1 MYNTILVPVDLADLD
16 KGKATL
22 DIAKKLGNEGCKI
35 RLLNVVEDIPSYVAA
50 ELPAGLVEKS
60 IENAKQTLD
69 DVAAASTG
77 KVEVDVR
84 AGHAKTVIL
93 TAAEECGADLIII
106 GSHRP
111 GLQDYLLGSTAGRV
125 VRHSTC
131 SVLVVR

>member
-93 TAAEECGADLIII
+93 TAAVECGADLIII

>member
-1 MYNTILVPVDLADLD
+1 MYKTILVPIDLSDLD

-22 DIAKKLGNEGCKI
+22 DIAKRLGDKGCRI
-35 RLLNVVEDIPSYVAA
+35 VLLNVVEDIPSYVAA
-50 ELPAGLVEKS
+50 ELPSGLVEKS
-60 IENAKQTLD
+60 KSNAQKELEG
-69 DVAAASTG
+69 VAAAAEG
-77 KVEVDVR
+77 PVEVEVR
-84 AGHAKTVIL
+84 AGHAKTSIL
-93 TAAEECGADLIII
+93 AAAEDAGADLIII